1 MQIRGR
7 RLVVLVGSALVS
19 SFVWAGPAA
28 GDPSPST
35 ALPNLVINT
44 ARVAS
49 SVAYKTQNFTAK
61 DCAYVE
67 GSLTGTGKRT
77 LVRFDVSAANRG
89 TAPLVLGDPR
99 NNPLFE
105 YSACHRH
112 YHFSGYALYELF
124 GSDPGASTATSPPLL
139 TGRKQAFCLEDFE
152 RDPGTATAG
161 PAFYTCANQGI
172 SVGWADTYG
181 SYLDGQWL
189 DITGIAPGQYWLR
202 VTINPYNVD
211 NNPFYAP
218 TSDAAKAIPESTYSD
233 NVAVVAITIPTKIA
247 GGPAR

>member
-1 MQIRGR
+1 MQLR
-7 RLVVLVGSALVS
+7 RPRVWVLVASVLVAS
-19 SFVWAGPAA
+19 LLWAGPAA
-28 GDPSPST
+28 GAPPAT
-35 ALPNLVINT
+35 APNLVING
-44 ARVAS
+44 ARLAS
-49 SVAYKTQNFTAK
+49 SVVFKTQNFTAK

-77 LVRFDVSAANRG
+77 LIRFDVSAANRG
-89 TAPLVLGDPR
+89 TAPMVLGDPR
-99 NNPLFE
+99 SNATLFE

-124 GSDPGASTATSPPLL
+124 GSDPATTTSAPLV

-152 RDPGTATAG
+152 RDPGTPTAG
-161 PAFYTCANQGI
+161 PAVYTCSNQGI

-189 DITGIAPGQYWLR
+189 DITGVQPGRYWLK
-202 VTINPYNVD
+202 VTINPYNVSSSPIYD
-211 NNPFYAP
+211 P
-218 TSDAAKAIPESTYSD
+218 TSDAAKAITESSYSD
-233 NVAVVAITIPTKIA
+233 NVAVAAVTIPTKIA

>member
-7 RLVVLVGSALVS
+7 GLVVLVGSALVS
-19 SFVWAGPAA
+19 SLVWAGPAA

-35 ALPNLVINT
+35 ALPNLVINGP
-44 ARVAS
+44 RLGS
-49 SVAYKTQNFTAK
+49 SVVFKTQNFTAK

-77 LVRFDVSAANRG
+77 LVRFDVSAANQG
-89 TAPLVLGDPR
+89 AAPMALGDPR
-99 NNPLFE
+99 GNQLFE

-112 YHFSGYALYELF
+112 NHFSGYALYELF
-124 GSDPGASTATSPPLL
+124 GSDPGTGRTTTAPLL

-152 RDPGTATAG
+152 RDPGSPTAG

-181 SYLDGQWL
+181 SYLDGQWI
-189 DITGIAPGQYWLR
+189 DVTGRPPGQYWLR

-211 NNPFYAP
+211 NSTSYAP
-218 TSDAAKAIPESTYSD
+218 DSPVAKAIPESSYAD

-247 GGPAR
+247 GGPPR